1 MNAEEQSKKAELFH
15 SRCGE
20 VLRKAQHV
28 ESTLDFI
35 IPNYF
40 CRPQDY
46 KTFLLSDSV
55 ILGLSFERKTQ
66 VFKEICTREKI
77 EKGRLKKVMD
87 AINFVKSVR
96 NKVAHFESCIQD
108 PVTGEISLWSPK
120 SYRFKKD
127 SIELTEELLK
137 KVEENRLFAIRQ
149 MTDIY
154 LEHMDP
160 NRKLHV
166 EVIQ

>member
-1 MNAEEQSKKAELFH
+1 MNAEEQNKKAELFH

-28 ESTLDFI
+28 DSTLDFV

-46 KTFLLSDSV
+46 KTFLLSDLV
-55 ILGLSFERKTQ
+55 ISGLGFDGKTR
-66 VFKEICTREKI
+66 VFREICKREHI
-77 EKGRLKKVMD
+77 AKGRLKKVMD
-87 AINFVKSVR
+87 AIDFVKSVR
-96 NKVAHFESCIQD
+96 NKAAHFEAHIQD
-108 PVTGEISLWSPK
+108 TSIGEISLWSPK
-120 SYRFKKD
+120 SYNYGKARLT
-127 SIELTEELLK
+127 LTEELLTE
-137 KVEENRLFAIRQ
+137 VEEKRLFAIRQ

-154 LEHMDP
+154 LELMDP
-160 NRKLHV
+160 NRELPV